1 MARVDQRPDRL
12 TDSRSAAPG
21 PDSVTDEYHPTKR
34 DRICD
39 TRTMADSGKASP
51 LGSAQSIV
59 DGIGGNLATSALSA
73 GASTVLRR
81 IRTSRAIRGAL
92 EAAGLHPGSY
102 NYHVSRWL
110 KHGGTEQLA
119 DGTWL
124 EPLRAALQ
132 QKADDFEI
140 SEECAQT
147 IGQHLFSFVDADH
160 QGDWQS
166 TLDQTRHHELL
177 ASFESQTAQL
187 LGPLSEYAHVIRG
200 SDDVRRWVDGRW
212 SDLNS
217 PLSDN
222 KRPNYATREFDAE
235 LEALLLEA
243 CCAYDGDQRWDKAVV
258 LSGVSKCGKTRSLLE
273 AIKRLS
279 THVEVV
285 VVHPKK
291 KNYTDALRVVNRVG
305 IEPNNH
311 VPETVYVILLDDL
324 QDLPDPL
331 EESSQLRRDPTDVH
345 PSFLEWT
352 HTPDDQLVIIAAT
365 TWPSITN
372 RADTAPSVKEI
383 GELFKSHALNTP
395 EQWSED
401 DYLRLDADLRE
412 ALEAQAAETD
422 TDSRKAAG
430 ALAAAPIL
438 GEQLRLLRRTAED
451 EPTAPEREA
460 RRFVMAASLG
470 AALQNSDPSQSELR
484 EIFESLC
491 TAEDSRTHF
500 DSAFR
505 WATKSVVDSDTGWS
519 LVREAADSGTYRLAD
534 FLWEDALDR
543 LQADLFAPQ
552 SDFLSTRT
560 TPSLLRIGV
569 RLYGLDRLLTAKDAF
584 SEAANRG
591 DAHAMFSLGVLE
603 QEQGN
608 IDDAHTWYTQAANN
622 GHTTAAQLL
631 EQLTTEKD
639 SE

>member
-1 MARVDQRPDRL
+1 MAGSGEASRL
-12 TDSRSAAPG
+12 D
-21 PDSVTDEYHPTKR
+21 
-34 DRICD
+34 
-39 TRTMADSGKASP
+39 
-51 LGSAQSIV
+51 SAQSIA
-59 DGIGGNLATSALSA
+59 DGVGGNVVTSALSA
-73 GASTVLRR
+73 GASHVLRR

-102 NYHVSRWL
+102 AYHVSRWL

-119 DGTWL
+119 DDTWL

-132 QKADDFEI
+132 KKADDFEI
-140 SEECAQT
+140 SEDCAQT
-147 IGQHLFSFVDADH
+147 IGEHLFSFVDADH

-166 TLDQTRHHELL
+166 TLDQTRHDELL
-177 ASFESQTAQL
+177 ASFEAQTDVL
-187 LGPLSEYAHVIRG
+187 LGPLREYAHVIRG
-200 SDDVRRWVDGRW
+200 SEDVRNWIDGRW
-212 SDLNS
+212 SDLDS

-222 KRPNYATREFDAE
+222 QRPTYAMREFDSE
-235 LEALLLEA
+235 LDDRIVEA
-243 CCAYDGDQRWDKAVV
+243 CCAYDGDHRWDKAVV

-279 THVEVV
+279 IHVEVV

-311 VPETVYVILLDDL
+311 VPETVYVVLLDDL

-331 EESSQLRRDPTDVH
+331 EESSQLRRNATDIH

-352 HTPDDQLVIIAAT
+352 HTPGDQLVIIAAT

-383 GELFKSHALNTP
+383 GELFESHALNTP
-395 EQWSED
+395 EQWNED
-401 DYLRLDADLRE
+401 DYLRLDADLRK
-412 ALEAQAAETD
+412 ALEAQAAQTG

-451 EPTAPEREA
+451 EPIAPEREA
-460 RRFVMAASLG
+460 RRFVVAASLG

-484 EIFESLC
+484 QIFESLC

-519 LVREAADSGTYRLAD
+519 LIREAEDSGTYRLAD
-534 FLWEDALDR
+534 FLWEDALDQ
-543 LQADLFAPQ
+543 LQDDLFAPQ

-569 RLYGLDRLLTAKDAF
+569 RLYGLDRLRTAKDAF
-584 SEAANRG
+584 RGAANRG
-591 DAHAMFSLGVLE
+591 DTDAMFNLGVLE
-603 QEQGN
+603 DEQGN
-608 IDDAHTWYTQAANN
+608 IDAARTWYTKAANN
-622 GHTTAAQLL
+622 GHTDAAQLL